1 MPANTEVVI
10 REGTTIIASSAFE
23 YCVNLIGQRVN
34 KNYKGVVIVN
44 GKKVVDNRK

>member
-23 YCVNLIGQRVN
+23 YCVNLIG
-34 KNYKGVVIVN
+34 
-44 GKKVVDNRK
+44 